1 VAVVSTPYPGATP
14 IEVERDV
21 TDRIESKLQELKQ
34 VDYLESS
41 SQEGLSTIKVVIKP
55 EYSTL

>member
-14 IEVERDV
+14 IKVERDV

-34 VDYLESS
+34 A
-41 SQEGLSTIKVVIKP
+41 
-55 EYSTL
+55 